1 MVDRAALEMRC
12 RGNSTGGSNP
22 SFSATRL
29 PSLPKGGFFYFRDE
43 PSLLERIPKIEKRP
57 EPSSGSV
64 DGLLAPPSRD
74 VQARSAPSIPLFPQP
89 ATPPFGGLLLSKG
102 KPRSTTLRAD
112 RGKQKR
118 SSEAARCGLLAPPS
132 RDVQARSAQSIPHP
146 APATLGNLREI
157 PRKTNQQDPSTLL
170 GKIRIHP

>member
-1 MVDRAALEMRC
+1 LEGMRSG
-12 RGNSTGGSNP
+12 RS
-22 SFSATRL
+22 
-29 PSLPKGGFFYFRDE
+29 
-43 PSLLERIPKIEKRP
+43 P
-57 EPSSGSV
+57 EPKTRQCKSGAAKLRV
-64 DGLLAPPSRD
+64 AGCWLPPSRD
-74 VQARSAPSIPLFPQP
+74 VQARSAPSILFFRNPQR
-89 ATPPFGGLLLSKG
+89 PPFGGLLLSKG

-132 RDVQARSAQSIPHP
+132 RDVQARSAPSIPHP
-146 APATLGNLREI
+146 APSTLGSLRKI